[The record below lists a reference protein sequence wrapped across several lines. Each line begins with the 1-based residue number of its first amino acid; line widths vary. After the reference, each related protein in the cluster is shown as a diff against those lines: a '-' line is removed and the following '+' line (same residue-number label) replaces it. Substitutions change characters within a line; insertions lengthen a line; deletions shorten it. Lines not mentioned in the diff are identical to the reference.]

1 VLDLPHRG
9 AVPVHT
15 EDAGAV
21 MRAVLVFGALLAA
34 LACRAEISVQDDS
47 GHRVTLAAPAQRVVS
62 LAPHLTEMAFAVGG
76 GAAVKAVIRYSDHPA
91 AARRLP
97 IVGDAFAL
105 DFEAI
110 ARLKPDLV
118 LVWTS
123 GLNERHRA
131 RLRSLGLTLYESEIR
146 HAAAIAQTLRRL
158 GTLLGH
164 DVEAAAAGAEF
175 ERRWQSLRERHAR
188 KAPLRVFWQLWQD
201 PLMTVNR
208 EHLIGEAIEACAGVN
223 VFGALPLLTPTV
235 SWEAAI
241 EADPQLIAA
250 SGRPGDAAR
259 DFARW
264 QRFAQV
270 NAVRRKQFVSIDG
283 DLIGRMGPRFV
294 LGAAELCEAI
304 ERARPN

>member
-1 VLDLPHRG
+1 VKRI
-9 AVPVHT
+9 
-15 EDAGAV
+15 
-21 MRAVLVFGALLAA
+21 ALALGGCLFA
-34 LACRAEISVQDDS
+34 LACRAEIRVHDDS
-47 GHRVTLAAPAQRVVS
+47 GQSVALAAPAVRVVS

-76 GAAVKAVIRYSDHPA
+76 GAAVKAVIRHSDHPA
-91 AARRLP
+91 AARELP
-97 IVGDAFAL
+97 VVGDAFAL

-131 RLRSLGLTLYESEIR
+131 RLRALGLTVYESEIR
-146 HAAAIAQTLRRL
+146 NAAAIAATLRRL
-158 GTLLGH
+158 GALLGR
-164 DVEAAAAGAEF
+164 DDEAAAAASRF
-175 ERRWQSLRERHAR
+175 ERDWQALRARHAG
-188 KAPLRVFWQLWQD
+188 KAPVRVFWQLWQD

-208 EHLIGEAIEACAGVN
+208 EHLIGEAIEVCGGVN

-241 EADPQLIAA
+241 AADPQLIAA
-250 SGRPGDAAR
+250 SGSPIDALS

-270 NAVRRKQFVSIDG
+270 SAVRQSQFVRVDA

-294 LGAAELCEAI
+294 QGAAALCGAI
-304 ERARPN
+304 DGARPK

>member
-1 VLDLPHRG
+1 
-9 AVPVHT
+9 
-15 EDAGAV
+15 
-21 MRAVLVFGALLAA
+21 MKRAAAALTALLCA
-34 LACRAEISVQDDS
+34 LACRAQIRVQDDS
-47 GHRVTLAAPAQRVVS
+47 GQTVTLAAPAQRVIS

-91 AARRLP
+91 AARSLP

-118 LVWTS
+118 LVWSS

-131 RLRSLGLTLYESEIR
+131 RLRALGLAVYESEIR
-146 HAAAIAQTLRRL
+146 QSGAIPDTLRRI
-158 GTLLGH
+158 GALLGH
-164 DVEAAAAGAEF
+164 GDAAEAAAAAY
-175 ERRWQSLRERHAR
+175 ERDWQALRLRQAGR
-188 KAPLRVFWQLWQD
+188 APLRVFWQLWQD

-208 EHLIGEAIEACAGVN
+208 EHLIGEAIELCGGVN

-235 SWEAAI
+235 SWEAAVA
-241 EADPQLIAA
+241 ADPQLIAT
-250 SGRPGDAAR
+250 SGRPVDAER

-264 QRFAQV
+264 RRFAQV
-270 NAVRRKQFVSIDG
+270 SAVRQRQFAFIDG

-294 LGAAELCEAI
+294 QGAGALCEAI
-304 ERARPN
+304 DRARSK